1 MQREPGRGA
10 RARGSERL
18 VTASIVAFVAASF
31 LSQGLGFGPIILI
44 LAAWLALLV
53 TRAASGHGLAR
64 VPTLWHFF
72 LLFAALAVAESPAWG
87 GAYRVTNFLGTLTF
101 LFAIPSIVIGLSVGQ
116 PGALRQLERGLIAS
130 FWIFSTCTLVYG
142 LGAGIDFDRYVV
154 FVPNMQKNGVGAI
167 YEMLFLYTFASARR
181 NVLMQLGALFTA
193 VPALLVIGSKTA
205 IALSLLFAISLWAR
219 WLFVVGAP
227 AALVGVIW
235 EALKFDYES
244 SLRTAAFRLLTWQQA
259 WREIAASTQTFFFGN
274 GPATFISR
282 ISVFVEEIPGTHNI
296 VLQFWHDYGLTG
308 LLVMVLLFGWI
319 WRRFGVLAS
328 PGIACFWLFNLHGLF
343 DVGWV
348 NGPGFV
354 AGLVLGLGIAA
365 RYETQPV
372 TAPGV
377 DRLPVSRLAPT
388 AIS

>member
-1 MQREPGRGA
+1 M
-10 RARGSERL
+10 
-18 VTASIVAFVAASF
+18 TASIVAFVAASF
-31 LSQGLGFGPIILI
+31 LSQALGFGPIVLV

-72 LLFAALAVAESPAWG
+72 LLFGALAVAESPAWG

-101 LFAIPSIVIGLSVGQ
+101 LFAIPSIIIGLSVGQ
-116 PGALRQLERGLIAS
+116 PGALRQMERGVIVS
-130 FWIFSTCTLVYG
+130 FWVFSLCTLVYG
-142 LGAGIDFDRYVV
+142 LGAGIDLDREAV
-154 FVPNMQKNGVGAI
+154 FVPDMQKNGVGAI
-167 YEMLFLYTFASARR
+167 YELLFFYTFASARR
-181 NVLMQLGALFTA
+181 NLLVQLAALLTA
-193 VPALLVIGSKTA
+193 TPALLIIGSKTA
-205 IALSLLFAISLWAR
+205 IALSLLFAMGLWAR

-227 AALVGVIW
+227 TALVGVIW

-259 WREIAASTQTFFFGN
+259 WQEIAASTQTLLFGN
-274 GPATFISR
+274 GPATFVSK
-282 ISVFVEEIPGTHNI
+282 ISVLVEEIPGTHNI
-296 VLQFWHDYGLTG
+296 VLQFWHDYGLVG
-308 LLVMVLLFGWI
+308 LFVMTLLFGWI

-365 RYETQPV
+365 RYVAQPV

-377 DRLPVSRLAPT
+377 DRLPVGKLAPT
-388 AIS
+388 AIT